1 MKEHDLFEQIRRKN
15 TGWFSLRNRLTMIV
29 GAEIVICIVAA
40 YFLTKLLEHVFPL
53 AAGFPDFASII
64 VISFLIAVA
73 VTRPLSRL
81 FCDPIKKVREAMR
94 TISDGDFA
102 IRLET
107 ESSSVEVQELYAGFN
122 MMAQDL
128 GNNEML
134 QSDFV
139 SNVSHELKTP
149 INAIEGN
156 AALLQSTELTEEQAE
171 LVDDILEDT
180 QRLSGLIG
188 NMLLLTKVDHQGI
201 AEHRTTFSLDEQIR
215 QCIIALERSWTK
227 KDTDFD
233 VELEEVTYTGNEAL
247 LSHVWCNLIGNA
259 IKFGPQN
266 GLVRL
271 RLSRDGN
278 KIVFTI
284 EDEGPGIAEDAVK
297 RVFDRFYQADKS
309 HRGEGNGLGLAIAKQ
324 IVLMENGSIRV
335 GNRPEGGCIFTVEL
349 NQKS

>member
-1 MKEHDLFEQIRRKN
+1 MKEHDRFEQIRRKN
-15 TGWFSLRNRLTMIV
+15 AGWFNLRNRLTIIV
-29 GAEIVICIVAA
+29 GTEIVVDIVLA
-40 YFLTKLLEHVFPL
+40 YFLRELLERVFPQ
-53 AAGFPDFASII
+53 AASLPEFVSII

-81 FCDPIKKVREAMR
+81 FFDPVKKVREAMR
-94 TISDGDFA
+94 RISDGDFA

-122 MMAQDL
+122 MMAQAL

-156 AALLQSTELTEEQAE
+156 TTLLQSSELTKEQAE

-201 AEHRTTFSLDEQIR
+201 PEHRTAFSLDEQIR
-215 QCIIALERSWTK
+215 QCIIALERCWAK
-227 KDTDFD
+227 KGTDFD
-233 VELEEVTYTGNEAL
+233 VELEEVMYTGNEAL
-247 LSHVWCNLIGNA
+247 LGHVWSNLIGNA

-266 GLVRL
+266 GLIRL
-271 RLSRDGN
+271 RLFQNGN
-278 KIVFTI
+278 KIIFTI

-297 RVFDRFYQADKS
+297 RVFDRFYQVDRS
-309 HRGEGNGLGLAIAKQ
+309 HKGEGNGLGLAIAKQ

-349 NQKS
+349 NQEN